1 MLKKPKEQAQ
11 QGARELFK
19 KSWIGIKKRNRIHV
33 NCPEVQQQRVSIARA
48 LALNPKILFFDE
60 PTSALDPELTGEI
73 LKIIQDLAKEGRTM
87 VVVTHE
93 MSFARDVA
101 DRVIFMDGG
110 YIVEEGKPD
119 DVINHP
125 QKERTKAFLER
136 FRSLRSHGFR
146 TR

>member
-1 MLKKPKEQAQ
+1 
-11 QGARELFK
+11 
-19 KSWIGIKKRNRIHV
+19 
-33 NCPEVQQQRVSIARA
+33 
-48 LALNPKILFFDE
+48 
-60 PTSALDPELTGEI
+60 
-73 LKIIQDLAKEGRTM
+73 M

-125 QKERTKAFLER
+125 QKERTKAILER
-136 FRSLRSHGFR
+136 FTSLRSMASEPDNV
-146 TR
+146 